1 MDGETLTVWQQIE
14 GSSIAAF
21 VRETTWTYPILE
33 NLHIIGIA
41 LIFGSIL
48 AFDLRVLGFNRAL
61 PIVALGR
68 HLLPWVWTGFLVNA
82 TTGTLLF
89 ASDAVEFSE
98 NPALAAKLGL
108 IVLAGVNALVFQWR
122 IMPNLSTLDGSATPP
137 ILARISAIASIGL
150 WLSIITAGRLMAYI
164 K

>member
-1 MDGETLTVWQQIE
+1 MEHAPLTIWDTIE
-14 GSSIAAF
+14 GSSIAVF

-48 AFDLRVLGFNRAL
+48 AFDLRILGYNRAL
-61 PIVALGR
+61 PISALGR
-68 HLLPWVWTGFLVNA
+68 HLLPWVWTGFITNA
-82 TTGTLLF
+82 TTGALLF
-89 ASDAVEFSE
+89 ASDAAEFSQ

-108 IVLAGVNALVFQWR
+108 IVLAGLNALIFQWR
-122 IMPNLSTLDGSATPP
+122 IMPNLAALDGEAATPT
-137 ILARISAIASIGL
+137 LARISAVISIAL
-150 WLSIITAGRLMAYI
+150 WLSIITAGRMMAYI